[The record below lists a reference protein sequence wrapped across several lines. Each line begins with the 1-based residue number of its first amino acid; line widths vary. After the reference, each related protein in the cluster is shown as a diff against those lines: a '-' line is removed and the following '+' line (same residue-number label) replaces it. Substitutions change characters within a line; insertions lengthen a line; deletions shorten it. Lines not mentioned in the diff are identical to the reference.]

1 MDQTDAA
8 AQAAAITSMDA
19 SDILPVE
26 TYLLQLIKS
35 ADKTRSNANIRTMF
49 RAINDQ
55 RSTMVFFG
63 LRYAQPIVRKL
74 NLVIKARYVLL
85 IVAALTALAAIFG
98 IAGIAWYVP
107 VGLTFGWY
115 LLNGPQAM
123 LNIRLGAILLY
134 IGILQSDGEILTFP
148 AGET

>member
-8 AQAAAITSMDA
+8 ALAAAITSIDA

-26 TYLLQLIKS
+26 THLLQLIKS
-35 ADKTRSNANIRTMF
+35 ANKTRSDANIRTMF
-49 RAINDQ
+49 QAINDQ
-55 RSTMVFFG
+55 RSMMVFFG
-63 LRYAQPIVRKL
+63 LPYAQPIQRKL
-74 NLVIKARYVLL
+74 NFVIKARYILL
-85 IVAALTALAAIFG
+85 IVAALAAIAAIFR

-107 VGLTFGWY
+107 VGLTIGWY

-134 IGILQSDGEILTFP
+134 MGILQSDGEILTFP
-148 AGET
+148 AGDA

>member
-26 TYLLQLIKS
+26 RHLLQLLKN
-35 ADKTRSNANIRTMF
+35 ADKTRSDANIRTMF

-55 RSTMVFFG
+55 RSMMVFFA
-63 LRYAQPIVRKL
+63 LRYAQPIQRKL
-74 NLVIKARYVLL
+74 NLVIKARHVLL
-85 IVAALTALAAIFG
+85 IVAALSSLAAIFD

-107 VGLTFGWY
+107 VGVTFGWY
-115 LLNGPQAM
+115 LLNGPQMM

-134 IGILQSDGEILTFP
+134 MGILRSDGEILTFP
-148 AGET
+148 AGDS